1 MPYSET
7 LKFKNFEII
16 LESGSGGCVLDID
29 PSIEKVFLSFRFS
42 KQDIMDIL
50 NEIKFFYSDSKEV
63 YEASSLDSVLMV
75 QEEENPPSLEI
86 MTNKTFIILFFT
98 DKDEVIRFQSEVMK
112 AYDSFDDW
120 NKIDSIR
127 NIQEIFNKYGHQSY
141 IVKITKEQS
150 KNGIMEHPDF
160 PGDDV
165 LRGKKCS
172 KCGEMMTGGFQDSQ
186 NQFVFGCECGHDE
199 FLDVN
204 GNLLRSQ
211 D

>member
-7 LKFKNFEII
+7 LKFKNFEIF

-112 AYDSFDDW
+112 AYDSFDD
-120 NKIDSIR
+120 
-127 NIQEIFNKYGHQSY
+127 
-141 IVKITKEQS
+141 
-150 KNGIMEHPDF
+150 
-160 PGDDV
+160 
-165 LRGKKCS
+165 
-172 KCGEMMTGGFQDSQ
+172 
-186 NQFVFGCECGHDE
+186 
-199 FLDVN
+199 
-204 GNLLRSQ
+204 
-211 D
+211 